1 MVMNAPRVGMSIAVL
16 LMGLGISSLAFAQ
29 TEGKGGYVG
38 FGIGEGQVDL
48 SVSDFNDGSIT
59 SGSVDDSDTGWKL
72 FGGYGFNKNL
82 AVEGGY
88 ADLGKA
94 NFSGA
99 SNGLGFLYF
108 PGPVDV
114 DIETTSFFVDIVG
127 IIPFKKWALFGKI
140 GFHNWDAEVTV
151 TNPPVVGGTADDDG
165 TDPHYG
171 LGFEFRPSERW
182 GVRLEWEVF
191 TEVLEEDIEALS
203 VSGMYR
209 FGTK

>member
-1 MVMNAPRVGMSIAVL
+1 MNAPRAGVLIVIFLVGLAINL
-16 LMGLGISSLAFAQ
+16 PAFAQ

-38 FGIGEGQVDL
+38 VSIGEGKADL

-59 SGSVDDSDTGWKL
+59 SGSVDDTDTGWKL
-72 FGGYGFNKNL
+72 FGGYGFNKNV

-94 NFSGA
+94 NFSGT

-108 PGPVDV
+108 PGSVNV
-114 DIETTSFFVDIVG
+114 DIETEAFFVDIVG

-140 GFHNWDAEVTV
+140 GFQNWDAEVTV
-151 TNPPVVGGTADDDG
+151 TNGPVIGGSADDDG

-182 GVRLEWEVF
+182 GLRLEWEVF
-191 TEVLEEDIEALS
+191 TEVLEEDIEAIS
-203 VSGMYR
+203 VGGVYK
-209 FGTK
+209 FGK